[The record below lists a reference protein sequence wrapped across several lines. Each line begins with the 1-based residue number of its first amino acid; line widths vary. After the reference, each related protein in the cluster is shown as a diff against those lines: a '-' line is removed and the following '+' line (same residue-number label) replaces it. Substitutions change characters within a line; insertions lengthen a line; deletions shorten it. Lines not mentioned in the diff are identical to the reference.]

1 MNPIKFLKKSIVIE
15 MGFAAAPFIGG
26 VAGTAA
32 AAGGV
37 GAFGATLGAGI
48 TAAGAA
54 SGLAP
59 VSLAAGITGGAA
71 SGGLF
76 GGSLLSTLSVA
87 SKVVGIASTLAG
99 GRAEAQNLKV
109 EAKAEEFNARNR
121 EIERKRNLIRSLA
134 LQNVRAGASGITS
147 GFGSSAQAIQLEDIT
162 RFELDQSVDAFSTTQ
177 RVNQLKQN
185 ASNATNFSLLSA
197 GGEAARFG
205 LRAARRGTV

>member
-1 MNPIKFLKKSIVIE
+1 MNPIKFLKKTLVIE
-15 MGFAAAPFIGG
+15 LGFAAAPFIGG

-37 GAFGATLGAGI
+37 GAFGAALGAGV
-48 TAAGAA
+48 TSAGLAAGI
-54 SGLAP
+54 AP
-59 VSLAAGITGGAA
+59 VSLAAGVTGGASA
-71 SGGLF
+71 GLF

-99 GRAEAQNLKV
+99 GQAESRDLKTQ
-109 EAKAEEFNARNR
+109 AKAEEFNSLNR

-147 GFGSSAQAIQLEDIT
+147 GFGSSAQAIQLEDIS
-162 RFELDQSVDAFSTTQ
+162 RFELDQSVDAFATTQ